1 MEQLISAKDWRARVP
16 RSQITT
22 RKRASNADDVP
33 KVYTWGKSR
42 LSVQK
47 LLKRSTPP
55 AEKSFSLHA
64 RGRRTLCANIDR
76 HYYFE
81 LNP

>member
-1 MEQLISAKDWRARVP
+1 MKQLISAKDWRARVP

-47 LLKRSTPP
+47 LLKRSPP
-55 AEKSFSLHA
+55 KKVSLY
-64 RGRRTLCANIDR
+64 TLVVGVRYAPISIAIIT
-76 HYYFE
+76 
-81 LNP
+81 

>member
-55 AEKSFSLHA
+55 RRKKKVSLSRSWSA
-64 RGRRTLCANIDR
+64 YVMRQYRSPL
-76 HYYFE
+76 
-81 LNP
+81 LL